1 MKQNIKRN
9 FSPYELTQ
17 LAKYGLSRDA
27 AQTEPDKPVEYISGK
42 VEFDGLVFSIDQR
55 ALIPRVETEE
65 LVTKA
70 FEQVNARAKVNSKQ
84 PVVIVE
90 VGTGCGA
97 VAIALA
103 KRLKRL
109 NINFQ
114 ILATDIST
122 EALELAREN
131 ARQLQCQEQ
140 IVFTQQDLLR
150 NTPTAFKQVDVFIAN
165 LPYIPSKRIKLLDRN
180 VAAYEPLVALDGGAD
195 GFTLIEK
202 FLSQATKYLRP
213 NGTIWL
219 EIDYT
224 HPELLKEKFSTKY
237 QVFTWV
243 SPLSRCIFAQLIK
256 PASNP

>member
-224 HPELLKEKFSTKY
+224 H
-237 QVFTWV
+237 
-243 SPLSRCIFAQLIK
+243 
-256 PASNP
+256 

>member
-1 MKQNIKRN
+1 MKDKLKRI

-17 LAKYGLSRDA
+17 LAKYGRSGDA
-27 AQTEPDKPVEYISGK
+27 AQTDLDKPVEYITGK
-42 VEFDGLVFSIDQR
+42 VEFDGLVFSIDER

-70 FEQVNARAKVNSKQ
+70 VEQVRTCAKLNPER

-103 KRLKRL
+103 KRLQTL

-114 ILATDIST
+114 ILATDISP

-131 ARQLQCQEQ
+131 ACQLQCQDQMLFAE
-140 IVFTQQDLLR
+140 QDLLD
-150 NTPTAFKQVDVFIAN
+150 NTPTAFKKVDVFIAN
-165 LPYIPSKRIKLLDRN
+165 LPYIPTQRIKLLDRN

-195 GFTLIEK
+195 GFMLIEK
-202 FLSQATKYLRP
+202 FLSQALKYLRP
-213 NGTIWL
+213 TGTIWL

-224 HPELLKEKFSTKY
+224 HPELLKEKFGEKY
-237 QVFTWV
+237 QVSTWV